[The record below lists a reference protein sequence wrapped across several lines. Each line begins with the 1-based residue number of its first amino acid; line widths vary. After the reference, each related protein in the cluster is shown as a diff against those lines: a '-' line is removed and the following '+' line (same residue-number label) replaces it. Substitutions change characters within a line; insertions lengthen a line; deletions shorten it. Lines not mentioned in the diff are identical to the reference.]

1 MLAGVYGFLG
11 VAFGAFGAHALKDRV
26 SPERLER
33 LETGVRYLFYG
44 LPGLLAIAWLST
56 DCEGGLFEV
65 IGGWAFGLGILL
77 FSGSLIAL
85 ALTGNPRW
93 GAVTPVGGVLLLVG
107 WASVVAI
114 GILLPG
120 GTGSTAYLVSC

>member
-1 MLAGVYGFLG
+1 VTRTLVVLAGVYGLIG
-11 VAFGAFGAHALKDRV
+11 VAFGAFGAHGLKDRV

-65 IGGWAFGLGILL
+65 IGGGAFALGILL
-77 FSGSLIAL
+77 Q
-85 ALTGNPRW
+85 
-93 GAVTPVGGVLLLVG
+93 
-107 WASVVAI
+107 
-114 GILLPG
+114 G
-120 GTGSTAYLVSC
+120 GTGSRAYLVSC